1 MCRVMG
7 AVVNLS
13 LQRLSQNVNV
23 GTDGYGSCHVFLHIT
38 KVRPF
43 FRPSKFFGNYFYHFV
58 RKIWIDFV
66 FEAVADWIFGGLKGV
81 CFQND
86 TI

>member
-1 MCRVMG
+1 MCRVME

-43 FRPSKFFGNYFYHFV
+43 FRPSKFFGKFFYHFE
-58 RKIWIDFV
+58 R
-66 FEAVADWIFGGLKGV
+66 
-81 CFQND
+81 NY
-86 TI
+86 

>member
-43 FRPSKFFGNYFYHFV
+43 FRLSKFFSKFFIIL
-58 RKIWIDFV
+58 KEIFEPTSDFKLRRIG
-66 FEAVADWIFGGLKGV
+66 FSAV
-81 CFQND
+81 
-86 TI
+86 